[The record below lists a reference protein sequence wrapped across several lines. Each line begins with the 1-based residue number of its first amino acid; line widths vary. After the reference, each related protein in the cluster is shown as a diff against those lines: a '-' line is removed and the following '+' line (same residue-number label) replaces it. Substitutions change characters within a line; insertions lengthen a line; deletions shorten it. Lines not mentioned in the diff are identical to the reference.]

1 MSHIDVLEG
10 RANWHVEHAPRAMDV
25 LRALPAASVDVIPT
39 DPPYATTGEST
50 AWVSKDKVR
59 SLPRETQFYEAWIRE
74 YLAEFRR
81 ILKPT
86 GGIWMSCD
94 WAAAMAIDQACPRVG
109 LRAPTIGVWDREGLG
124 MGHVLRHVYECF
136 AVITM
141 PEWER
146 IYTDEPDV
154 WRCKWTPSDRTMGHS
169 AEKPVPLMA
178 RAIRLLARPGG
189 VALDPFSGSGTTGVA
204 ALREGLRYIG
214 IERDDGFVVL
224 QRDRLAAEQ
233 MGSDVKAKRSGQEAL
248 NFGGSQ

>member
-124 MGHVLRHVYECF
+124 MGYVLRHVYECF

-224 QRDRLAAEQ
+224 QRDRLSAEQ